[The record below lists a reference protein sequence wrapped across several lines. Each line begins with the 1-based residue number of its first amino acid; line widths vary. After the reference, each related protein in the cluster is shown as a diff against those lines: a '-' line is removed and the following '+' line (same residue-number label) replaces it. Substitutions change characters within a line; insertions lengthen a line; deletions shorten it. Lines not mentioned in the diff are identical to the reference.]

1 MRNWKALHI
10 KNMLEL
16 LIEHYP
22 NHLGIIKQLKL
33 VCNNLDCSRGSGS
46 PFNDLKAYYQ
56 VQGFTDQSRLVQDQE
71 VTSYLRTGWFCSN
84 RKRTEH
90 FEKPRTISNLTVRE
104 SLVKSFTIWA
114 KNLVVLNLFENT
126 NISVIEPQKKNQQPQ
141 EPGSFFIFFLSRK
154 ISKISIVSL
163 TVLSI
168 KMTVSSI
175 KIKKQS
181 FFSAI

>member
-1 MRNWKALHI
+1 
-10 KNMLEL
+10 MLEL

-71 VTSYLRTGWFCSN
+71 VTSGSKTGRFCSG
-84 RKRTEH
+84 RKRTKH
-90 FEKPRTISNLTVRE
+90 FEKPRTIADLTVRG
-104 SLVKSFTIWA
+104 SLIKSFTIWA
-114 KNLVVLNLFENT
+114 KNLVVLNPSENT
-126 NISVIEPQKKNQQPQ
+126 NTSVIELLKKNQQPP

>member
-1 MRNWKALHI
+1 MVLYTELWPKTDLSFWENCKALHI

-71 VTSYLRTGWFCSN
+71 VTSGSRTGWFCSD

-90 FEKPRTISNLTVRE
+90 FENPTTIWRSVDPWLSHSQSEQKTWWSWTRPRIQISRSSNLKRKTN
-104 SLVKSFTIWA
+104 SLR
-114 KNLVVLNLFENT
+114 NLVPF
-126 NISVIEPQKKNQQPQ
+126 
-141 EPGSFFIFFLSRK
+141 SF
-154 ISKISIVSL
+154 
-163 TVLSI
+163 
-168 KMTVSSI
+168 
-175 KIKKQS
+175 S
-181 FFSAI
+181 FCQGKFQRFR